1 MKKKTAKPRKP
12 HPPEG
17 LSESSAALWRAIL
30 ADDKCCTAGLQELLS
45 LALSVRDRIAELR
58 ALVRGEGFVDENLT
72 TRTRHQSPAAQL
84 LLESERQF
92 FKLWTTLDLDAAPA
106 SYSTSPA
113 ELDELLESWGND

>member
-30 ADDKCCTAGLQELLS
+30 ADGQCSTAGLQELLS
-45 LALSVRDRIAELR
+45 LALAVRDRVQKLR
-58 ALVRGEGFVDENLT
+58 ALVREQDLVVENLT
-72 TRTRHQSPAAQL
+72 TRTKHKNPMVQL